1 MQKMASGPTLLVVD
15 NYPPYTDI
23 PRLATF
29 TSVVTVLDQQLRTPV
44 TPDVMQ
50 VTVHPENTAQ
60 NTFTYGMGTSITQ
73 LSSNSYQFV
82 MQVVAQAGL
91 LLLTWVASSN
101 TLGVTG
107 SVQSKLNVIE
117 ELL

>member
-1 MQKMASGPTLLVVD
+1 
-15 NYPPYTDI
+15 
-23 PRLATF
+23 
-29 TSVVTVLDQQLRTPV
+29 V
-44 TPDVMQ
+44 TPDIMQ
-50 VTVHPENTAQ
+50 ITVHPEQVPQ
-60 NTFTYGMGTSITQ
+60 NTYTFGMGTSIMQ

-91 LLLTWVASSN
+91 LLLTWVASSS